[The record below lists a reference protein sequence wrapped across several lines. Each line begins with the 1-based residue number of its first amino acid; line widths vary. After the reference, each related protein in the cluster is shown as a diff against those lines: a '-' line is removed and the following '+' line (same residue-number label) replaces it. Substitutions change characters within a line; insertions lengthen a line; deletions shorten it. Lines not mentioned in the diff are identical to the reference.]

1 MQEYSKWIVR
11 KADRKKE
18 LGPKRGNELGRK
30 HLELVQALKT
40 AESTFPTTS
49 LLTSSLG

>member
-1 MQEYSKWIVR
+1 
-11 KADRKKE
+11 
-18 LGPKRGNELGRK
+18 LGLKRENELARE
-30 HLELVQALKT
+30 HLELVTTLKT